1 MMFVQGDGTR
11 GADNAAEG
19 AAESA
24 EQEALRGEGVRRPPR
39 QGRLRG
45 AAAADR
51 GWRRAPEHHPT
62 GKKSLSDDDP

>member
-1 MMFVQGDGTR
+1 MRFVQGDGTR

-19 AAESA
+19 AAEGA

-62 GKKSLSDDDP
+62 GKKDADIK